1 MYKVRLSKIALN
13 STAMLP
19 LCKRSTLC
27 LFTQAISFQ
36 SSTKAFGG
44 RKKINA
50 SPTHIGIRVTQT
62 VSIDKQGITSKA
74 TLNIY
79 G

>member
-1 MYKVRLSKIALN
+1 M
-13 STAMLP
+13 
-19 LCKRSTLC
+19 
-27 LFTQAISFQ
+27 
-36 SSTKAFGG
+36 
-44 RKKINA
+44 NA

-62 VSIDKQGITSKA
+62 VSVDKQGITSKA